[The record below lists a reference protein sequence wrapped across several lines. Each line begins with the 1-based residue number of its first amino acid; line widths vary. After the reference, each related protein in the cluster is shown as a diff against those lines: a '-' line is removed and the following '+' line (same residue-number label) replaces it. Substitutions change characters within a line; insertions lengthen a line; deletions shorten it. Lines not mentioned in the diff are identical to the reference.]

1 LADPERLELE
11 PLSRRE
17 RSGSLLAK
25 SRTLSAERT

>member
-1 LADPERLELE
+1 LSQNLVELLGIELE

-25 SRTLSAERT
+25 SWA